1 MQRRSAANT
10 STSSSSSESLNTTA
24 SSTSTTSS
32 NGSSSSSSSSSS
44 RGRGSGSGSGSG
56 GGKMVISAHEA
67 SQRVLAAG
75 AILSRM
81 ELNAALMRDTGSAAL
96 RLMMADNDTLRE
108 NIIRGSYGEVPTDE
122 TDTVYVCICLNIFF
136 SMLFTIR
143 ATHSD

>member
-1 MQRRSAANT
+1 
-10 STSSSSSESLNTTA
+10 
-24 SSTSTTSS
+24 
-32 NGSSSSSSSSSS
+32 
-44 RGRGSGSGSGSG
+44 
-56 GGKMVISAHEA
+56 MVISAHEA